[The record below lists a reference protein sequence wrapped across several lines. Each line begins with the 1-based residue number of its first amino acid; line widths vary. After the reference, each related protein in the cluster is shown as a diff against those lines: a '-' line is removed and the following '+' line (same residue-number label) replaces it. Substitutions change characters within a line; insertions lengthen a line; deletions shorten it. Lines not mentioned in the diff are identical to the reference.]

1 MRRDIVKMLE
11 GEKDITNAI
20 VLTHNI
26 DFVFIQSVVLPA
38 LRRCGNPTLTIFA
51 DAQCAVESYQN
62 QHMALDSLG
71 TRFRVVPVAVRP
83 GFRFHPKA
91 ILLSG
96 QQKAVLM
103 VGSGNL
109 TFGGWRENAEAWCR
123 FDNEIDGTAPFAAF
137 WRYLESVVGLT
148 PLRDCLTAEVNEC
161 FEPQLRTWA
170 RGMAAPDG
178 LFGRPGTSASLLE
191 QMRAALTGKSIKSLL
206 VNSPYFDDNG
216 LALMKLG
223 AEFNVRPK
231 VAVQRRRSG
240 LRAETAKGLADQLE
254 LTTVNFQH
262 RTKGDNTRT
271 AFIHAKWY
279 AFEHEDSVSVFLG
292 SANCS
297 QAALTI
303 PGSAGNA
310 ELMALINLSKEE
322 FELEFTAEL
331 EFIDGDPELTSGAE
345 PNEEKSSGMPK
356 LYLSAARLDQGC
368 LQVAYSV
375 SEGITLQELVADGIT
390 TEFSVAEPGVMV
402 AQGVSPKCRQVYLQ
416 GSTGSEVI
424 KSNLLWV
431 DHEQALSTTA
441 RSRSVVDAVRAKVQS
456 QNWNIG
462 AWADIA
468 NVFFRNL
475 QYMPSRMTTTQVRGV
490 GTGNPNQE
498 QRLYTAQD
506 VFSDTY
512 RLPTINQVMGGMGI
526 GADDRVTSLRQLLLR
541 WFGHKEE
548 EVPEPVPGNP
558 EPEPGDGGD
567 GGDNGDGTEVVDVPE
582 KFPVRK
588 PSETAPKL
596 VPEIRASDRRRALEM
611 LNKVTDEMSSESYL
625 SERQLETMSV
635 DIQFASV
642 LFRTALCE
650 SWITEDE
657 FFNSTHKIWS
667 SLFFTSRP
675 DPCAGWLEYRFRK
688 CEDPEDFVA
697 RMASS
702 KLTAALAAWAF
713 AVPDTMSSPEHV
725 RFFLAQVLSVARL
738 PWLWEFKDGDEI
750 AKELQDLLV
759 SSTDIKSDTFWK
771 LIESKWVDM
780 MRCGHAL
787 KQFESALSGKSPFEM
802 KGQIVQTIVQKGEL
816 LWQGVAGIC
825 VATEVFD
832 RSIQGAKTPIL
843 FLQKSAGSGVVVA
856 DFAIPFNAL
865 LVAGMI
871 PLADAPRTTLMAML
885 DDVAAGL

>member
-51 DAQCAVESYQN
+51 DAQCAVESYQH

-71 TRFRVVPVAVRP
+71 TRFRVVPVAMRP

-96 QQKAVLM
+96 QQKAVLL

-137 WRYLESVVGLT
+137 WRYLENVVDLT

-161 FEPQLRTWA
+161 FEPQMRTWA
-170 RGMAAPDG
+170 REMAAPDG
-178 LFGRPGTSASLLE
+178 LFGRPGTSVSLLE
-191 QMRAALTGKSIKSLL
+191 QMRAALTGKSIKGLL
-206 VNSPYFDDNG
+206 INSPYFDDNG
-216 LALMKLG
+216 LALLKLG

-240 LRAETAKGLADQLE
+240 LRAETAKGLAERLE

-262 RTKGDNTRT
+262 RTKDDNTRT

-310 ELMALINLSKEE
+310 ELMALISLTKEE
-322 FELEFTAEL
+322 FESQFTAEL
-331 EFIDGDPELTSGAE
+331 EFIDGDPELTSGDE
-345 PNEEKSSGMPK
+345 PADQNSSGIPK

-375 SEGITLQELVADGIT
+375 SEGITLQELVADGVM

-402 AQGVSPKCRQVYLQ
+402 AHGVASKCRQVYLQ
-416 GSTGSEVI
+416 GSIGSEVI

-475 QYMPSRMTTTQVRGV
+475 QYMPSRMATTQMRGTQ
-490 GTGNPNQE
+490 TGNPDQE
-498 QRLYTAQD
+498 PRLYTAQD

-512 RLPTINQVMGGMGI
+512 GLPTINQVMGGMGF

-548 EVPEPVPGNP
+548 DVLEPVPGNP
-558 EPEPGDGGD
+558 ESEPEDGGD
-567 GGDNGDGTEVVDVPE
+567 DGDGNEVIDVPE
-582 KFPVRK
+582 KFPPVTK
-588 PSETAPKL
+588 PSGIAPKP
-596 VPEIRASDRRRALEM
+596 VQEVRASDRRRALEM
-611 LNKVTDEMSSESYL
+611 LNKVTDEMSSENYL

-650 SWITEDE
+650 SWITEEE

-675 DPCAGWLEYRFRK
+675 DPCAGWLEYRFRMCDDQK
-688 CEDPEDFVA
+688 DFVA

-713 AVPDTMSSPEHV
+713 AVSDKVSSPEHV

-759 SSTDIKSDTFWK
+759 SSTDIKSDTFWT

-780 MRCGHAL
+780 MRRGHAL
-787 KQFESALSGKSPFEM
+787 KQFESALAGKSPVDM
-802 KGQIVQTIVQKGEL
+802 KGRILQTIVQKGEL

-843 FLQKSAGSGVVVA
+843 FLQKSDGSGVVVA
-856 DFAIPFNAL
+856 NFAIPINAL
-865 LVAGMI
+865 LVDGTI

-885 DDVAAGL
+885 DDVATGL